1 MNGRWLRSAQVAV
14 AAAVVVVTACSPAAA
29 PPAATARTACGAG
42 FSSGVMRELRHVVAL
57 ARQNYQI
64 PGIAVAVTVPGEGC
78 WVSASGVANTASGAP
93 LQLSDEFP
101 IASITKTFTAT
112 VILQL
117 VQQGKLSLSAPLSRW
132 LPYVQDARRITIKML
147 LGMTSGI
154 YSEPAGQL
162 AQQMAADPGG
172 TWTPQQVV
180 RSAVAHGPQG
190 PPGTPYYSNTDY
202 VILGMIA
209 QAVTGEPIQE
219 LITSR
224 ILRPLH
230 LSHTSFAAAA
240 APPTLIAQG
249 YLVDQGVA
257 AITTAAD
264 SPADISVSG
273 AAGAMIS
280 SVGDLQTW
288 ARALAT
294 GTLLSPAV
302 QRQRLSLGPAL
313 GFFAP
318 LPGTQGRARLP
329 FRYGLGIFS
338 VGGLLGH
345 TGVAPGY
352 TADMFYLPA
361 RKATIVVLANGYN
374 VQFQASAGEPVSDAA
389 AVSIAQIVLPGAL
402 TTRG

>member
-1 MNGRWLRSAQVAV
+1 MLCRSARVAAALAVAV
-14 AAAVVVVTACSPAAA
+14 ALVSACSPSASPPPIAAGA
-29 PPAATARTACGAG
+29 GCGAA
-42 FSSGVMRELRHVVAL
+42 FSSGTMRELQHVVAV

-78 WVSASGVANTASGAP
+78 WVSASGLANTASGAP

-162 AQQMAADPGG
+162 AEQMAADPGRV
-172 TWTPQQVV
+172 WTPQQVV
-180 RSAVAHGPQG
+180 RFAVAHGPQG
-190 PPGTPYYSNTDY
+190 PPGTPYYSNTNY
-202 VILGMIA
+202 IILGMIA

-230 LSHTSFAAAA
+230 LSRTSFPAAAT
-240 APPTLIAQG
+240 PPALIAQG
-249 YLVDQGVA
+249 YFVDQGVTT
-257 AITTAAD
+257 ITTMAD
-264 SPADISVSG
+264 SSADISVSG

-280 SVGDLQTW
+280 TVADLQTW

-294 GTLLSPAV
+294 GILLSPAV
-302 QRQRLSLGPAL
+302 QRQRLRLGRAL

-318 LPGTQGRARLP
+318 LPGTQGQARLS

-345 TGVAPGY
+345 IGVAPGY
-352 TADMFYLPA
+352 TTDMFYLPA
-361 RKATIVVLANGYN
+361 RRATIIVLANGYN

-402 TTRG
+402 TNHA